1 MLPFAVVVCM
11 VVYFFISQ
19 VNQILITYKDAAGI
33 WHEDRFR
40 PLVTALVNLVL
51 NIILVQFIGIYGVI
65 LSTVISVLIVG
76 MPWILHNLF
85 TVLFKRNAW
94 EYICKLLYYT
104 IVTAIVCTLTYLDA
118 SQIPGVGILALILK
132 AIVSVI
138 VSNLLMFAAY
148 FKMGEFAEVK
158 KLVIRVVKRQA

>member
-1 MLPFAVVVCM
+1 
-11 VVYFFISQ
+11 
-19 VNQILITYKDAAGI
+19 
-33 WHEDRFR
+33 
-40 PLVTALVNLVL
+40 
-51 NIILVQFIGIYGVI
+51 
-65 LSTVISVLIVG
+65 

-104 IVTAIVCTLTYLDA
+104 IVTAIVCTLTYLVA